1 MCIFQT
7 MNEWGFLKTKTV
19 SLSHRSRSH
28 RSSRRRHSRS
38 RSRRRHSRS
47 RSYSREYRRSRSHSP
62 MSNRRRHV
70 GNRVRTSC
78 ISLSNTH
85 THTDHCH
92 TAIPHLS
99 HSQFLLYYPTEEIF
113 GTTTFQ
119 LGWLAFLFPG
129 GFDKSLERCLK
140 QR

>member
-78 ISLSNTH
+78 ISLSLTH
-85 THTDHCH
+85 TRTQITVILRFLISHTPSSFYI
-92 TAIPHLS
+92 T
-99 HSQFLLYYPTEEIF
+99 QQRRY
-113 GTTTFQ
+113 
-119 LGWLAFLFPG
+119 
-129 GFDKSLERCLK
+129 LERQHFSWDGWHFCFLVVLTK
-140 QR
+140 V